1 MGRLLLGDV
10 SLESNMKGNTVLQSG
25 HVVEL

>member
-10 SLESNMKGNTVLQSG
+10 SLESNMKGNTVLENG
-25 HVVEL
+25 HVMEL